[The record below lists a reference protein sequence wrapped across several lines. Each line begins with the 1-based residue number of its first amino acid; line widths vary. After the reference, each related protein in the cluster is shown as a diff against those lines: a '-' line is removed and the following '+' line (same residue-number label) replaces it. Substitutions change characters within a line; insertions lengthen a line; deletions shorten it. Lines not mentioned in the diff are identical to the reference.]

1 MFSLPHSRIP
11 APERPYNWSI
21 LTVYVNDANRDLKFQ
36 RADGNENVNVERVK
50 PSTGHFDILTFV
62 TLTRETV
69 SSRRRDS
76 GWIDVFV
83 KILTG
88 SLILSSRRFSLAR
101 SLFCATT
108 SALTKNQA
116 QAKTRQWKSIL
127 KKGSL
132 LSSTHIYF
140 YCFFKYHDIN
150 RE

>member
-62 TLTRETV
+62 TLTRETGF
-69 SSRRRDS
+69 SR

-83 KILTG
+83 G
-88 SLILSSRRFSLAR
+88 SLFLSSRRFSLGH

-132 LSSTHIYF
+132 LSSTHNNYYLLLLF
-140 YCFFKYHDIN
+140 L
-150 RE
+150 

>member
-1 MFSLPHSRIP
+1 MPHSRTP
-11 APERPYNWSI
+11 APDRPYNWSI
-21 LTVYVNDANRDLKFQ
+21 LTVYVNEVNRDLKIQ
-36 RADGNENVNVERVK
+36 RPDGNENVNVERVK
-50 PSTGHFDILTFV
+50 PSTRHFDILTFV

-69 SSRRRDS
+69 FFR

-83 KILTG
+83 KILAG
-88 SLILSSRRFSLAR
+88 SLFLSSRRFSLAR

-140 YCFFKYHDIN
+140 YCLFKYHDIN

>member
-11 APERPYNWSI
+11 APERSYNWSI
-21 LTVYVNDANRDLKFQ
+21 LTVYVNDVNRDLKFQ

-69 SSRRRDS
+69 FSR

-83 KILTG
+83 KILAG
-88 SLILSSRRFSLAR
+88 SLFLSSRRFSLGH

-132 LSSTHIYF
+132 LSSTHNNYYLLLLF
-140 YCFFKYHDIN
+140 L
-150 RE
+150 

>member
-11 APERPYNWSI
+11 APERSYNWSI
-21 LTVYVNDANRDLKFQ
+21 LTVYVNDANRDFQ

-69 SSRRRDS
+69 FSR

-83 KILTG
+83 KILAG
-88 SLILSSRRFSLAR
+88 SLFLSSRRFSLGH

-132 LSSTHIYF
+132 LSSTHNNYYLLLLF
-140 YCFFKYHDIN
+140 L
-150 RE
+150 